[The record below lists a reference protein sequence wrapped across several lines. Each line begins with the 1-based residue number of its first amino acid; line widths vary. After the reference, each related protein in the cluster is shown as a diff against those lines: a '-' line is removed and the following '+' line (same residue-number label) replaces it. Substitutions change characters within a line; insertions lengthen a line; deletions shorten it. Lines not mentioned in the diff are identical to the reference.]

1 VTASS
6 GAEETDQMREAQ
18 GYNYSI
24 YLMVSVPY
32 LLLGG
37 VGLMVYRGLRKKARA
52 EGPPDDAG
60 PTAR

>member
-1 VTASS
+1 
-6 GAEETDQMREAQ
+6 MREAQ

-60 PTAR
+60 PTAG